1 MKGEGD
7 MGKGKPKGI
16 KKKFLME
23 HWGVSSLDELVDK
36 VSKDSKIIY
45 QENDNINHEEIE
57 LFMQLDA
64 EDLDYLIEKS
74 MEIAK
79 TKL

>member
-1 MKGEGD
+1 
-7 MGKGKPKGI
+7 
-16 KKKFLME
+16 
-23 HWGVSSLDELVDK
+23 LDELVDK

-45 QENDNINHEEIE
+45 QENDNINHGEIE

-74 MEIAK
+74 IEIAK
-79 TKL
+79 NKTIDGEK